1 MATIYNVEVVSHW
14 ASYSIEE
21 LQKILEEALKKQ
33 ERDKG
38 NTITFEV
45 KDRK

>member
-1 MATIYNVEVVSHW
+1 MATIYNIEVVSHW
-14 ASYSIEE
+14 VSYSIEE